1 MRYIKTYEEIKT
13 INYILSV
20 NEGLINE
27 GLIDRLKKMATKGLL
42 TATVMASLMSNPA
55 FAKEY
60 KEMDSTDKNKIEKLI
75 KQDTSNKDAKD
86 FMFDGTGGGG
96 NPGDSLAVDVTNSFH
111 SGKYILSASEKDDM
125 ILKLKDIEAYIKA
138 NGGSSFVLTIV
149 SSESQV
155 DMINPETGKPMADLE
170 LAKLRAN
177 STYDAIKDY
186 LNNLGVMFKIKYD
199 FKRGDVKYIK
209 SEIKTMGRETAVNQE
224 KYKKDQYVRIVISK
238 GNFKSACSLSDSQS
252 GVTRTQADDYKAD
265 NEYDVTGQLGNVEY
279 ELEPG
284 GVPDRAQLFIDDQLV
299 DDTGYFA
306 VGISSF
312 DKSAINYNYI
322 PKYIYELTMIRNQKG
337 SLAVD
342 DTKFANIDVVHF
354 DNFQDLVKYMLVDP
368 NYKWQ
373 GSGAETGDYMAK
385 LKDIF
390 NLVKGN
396 FVFYKKVT
404 TPPKLKVKLDGTQGK
419 LKVRV
424 YSPIGQ
430 TRYKWGGQCS

>member
-27 GLIDRLKKMATKGLL
+27 GLIDRLKKMATKGLI

-60 KEMDSTDKNKIEKLI
+60 KKMDPPDKNKIEKLI
-75 KQDTSNKDAKD
+75 KQDTSNKDTNT
-86 FMFDGTGGGG
+86 FMFDGTGGDT
-96 NPGDSLAVDVTNSFH
+96 GDSLAVDVTNSFH
-111 SGKYILSASEKDDM
+111 SGKYILSDSEKDDM
-125 ILKLKDIEAYIKA
+125 ILKLKDIEDYIKT

-155 DMINPETGKPMADLE
+155 DMINPETGKPMLDLE
-170 LAKLRAN
+170 LAKLRGN
-177 STYDAIKDY
+177 STYGAIKDY
-186 LNNLGVMFKIKYD
+186 LNSLGVTFKIKYD
-199 FKRGDVKYIK
+199 FKRGDVKYEK
-209 SEIKTMGRETAVNQE
+209 SEIKTMGREVAVNQK
-224 KYKKDQYVRIVISK
+224 KYTKDQYVRILISK
-238 GNFKSACSLSDSQS
+238 GNFRSACSLSDSQS
-252 GVTRTQADDYKAD
+252 GVTRSQADDYKAD

-284 GVPDRAQLFIDDQLV
+284 GVPDRAQVFIDGQLV

-306 VGISSF
+306 VGVSSF
-312 DKSAINYNYI
+312 DKLAVNYNYI

-354 DNFQDLVKYMLVDP
+354 DNFQDLVKYMLVNP

-373 GSGAETGDYMAK
+373 VGGPETGEYMSK
-385 LKDIF
+385 LNNIF
-390 NLVKGN
+390 NSVKGN

-404 TPPKLKVKLDGTQGK
+404 TPPKLKVKLDGTQEK
-419 LKVRV
+419 IKVRV
-424 YSPIGQ
+424 YSPLGQ

>member
-13 INYILSV
+13 INYILNV
-20 NEGLINE
+20 NEDLINE
-27 GLIDRLKKMATKGLL
+27 GLIDRLKKMATKGLI

-60 KEMDSTDKNKIEKLI
+60 KKMDSIDKNKIEKLI
-75 KQDTSNKDAKD
+75 KQDTSNKDTSA
-86 FMFDGTGGGG
+86 FMFDGTGG
-96 NPGDSLAVDVTNSFH
+96 NPVDTLAIDVTNSFG

-125 ILKLKDIEAYIKA
+125 ILKLKDIEDYIKT

-155 DMINPETGKPMADLE
+155 DMIDPETGKPMEDLE
-170 LAKLRAN
+170 LAKLRGN

-209 SEIKTMGRETAVNQE
+209 SEIKTMGRVAAINQE
-224 KYKKDQYVRIVISK
+224 KYKKDQFVRIVISK

-252 GVTRTQADDYKAD
+252 GVTRSQSDDYKAD

-284 GVPDRAQLFIDDQLV
+284 GVPDRAQLFIDNQLV

-306 VGISSF
+306 VGVSSA
-312 DKSAINYNYI
+312 DNSRDNYNYI

-354 DNFQDLVKYMLVDP
+354 SKFEDLVKYILVNP
-368 NYKWQ
+368 NYDWS
-373 GSGAETGDYMAK
+373 GSGPETGDYMSR

-390 NLVKGN
+390 NVVKGD

-404 TPPKLKVKLDGTQGK
+404 TPPKLKFKLDGTQGK
-419 LKVRV
+419 LRVRV
-424 YSPIGQ
+424 YSPLGQ
-430 TRYKWGGQCS
+430 TRYKWGGQCK